1 MTPRP
6 QMDSDSGNIKNSTTQ
21 ECRGGVGFHGK
32 CRRYQREF
40 SSDVRVARRV
50 CVLHLRTE
58 KLTSTDEGGSF
69 FV

>member
-21 ECRGGVGFHGK
+21 ECRVGFHGK

-40 SSDVRVARRV
+40 SSDSLARSLARRECGVRVAFADR
-50 CVLHLRTE
+50 E
-58 KLTSTDEGGSF
+58 IDF
-69 FV
+69 D